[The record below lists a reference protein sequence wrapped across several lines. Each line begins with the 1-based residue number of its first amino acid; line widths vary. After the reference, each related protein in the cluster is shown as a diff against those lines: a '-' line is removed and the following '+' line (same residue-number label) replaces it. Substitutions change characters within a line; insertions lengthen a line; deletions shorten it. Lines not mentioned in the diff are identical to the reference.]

1 MTSFI
6 KKDGAYKGF
15 KEEVWAELSSSE
27 MNNIKY
33 KESKER
39 KGTAQQQ
46 QKNKSIYSQLNTGR
60 LGWAG

>member
-46 QKNKSIYSQLNTGR
+46 QKNKSIYSQLDTGR
-60 LGWAG
+60 LGWPG